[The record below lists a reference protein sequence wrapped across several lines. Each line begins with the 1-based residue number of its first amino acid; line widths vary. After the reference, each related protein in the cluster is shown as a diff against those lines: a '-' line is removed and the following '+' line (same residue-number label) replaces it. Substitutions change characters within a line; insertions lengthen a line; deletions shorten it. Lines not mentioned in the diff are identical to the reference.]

1 MAEYSINKFTFNGNT
16 YKLLDE
22 TSGFSKVSISRKT
35 TSGTNIADIT
45 IDGTTTQLYAPTGGG
60 GTGTVTSVGV
70 SNATNGGLSVSGSPV
85 TSSGTITVGHSNVL
99 SSAQTTQAVYPIKID
114 KNGHISEYGSAVTIP
129 TKVSDL
135 TNDSGFVTT
144 DEKLAISTYS
154 KNSTYRYPIL
164 STAASAASASTKNY
178 TNDFRTDYYTD
189 VFRLYL
195 GDGVDYSGELRLGNT
210 GTNATFTTIAASATS
225 SNRTITLPDASGTI
239 ALTSDIPTV
248 TDEKVKNTKIDPS
261 YPAVTYYLSGS
272 QSSSTA
278 TEELVKSDVVS
289 VSLVQLTQ
297 SANIAELTLGKMNST
312 GTMGCIRLCGTNG
325 NNTLIQPSS
334 ISSFTQIDLP
344 DTTGTLALTS
354 DIPTVPTNVSAF
366 TNDAGYVTTDTKN
379 TAGSTNTSNKIYL
392 IGAQSQADNPQT
404 YSNTNLYYQ
413 NGLKSYASAFS
424 TYQYET
430 NINQLTQSIQLSANN
445 TTQSTGTTL
454 IINETDALL
463 NIDTSS
469 DLYTDIVAL
478 GWTSDVIA
486 T

>member
-114 KNGHISEYGSAVTIP
+114 KNGHISAYGSAVTIP

-164 STAASAASASTKNY
+164 STAASATSASTKDY
-178 TNDFRTDYYTD
+178 TNDFRTAYSTD
-189 VFRLYL
+189 IFHLYL
-195 GDGVDYSGELRLGNT
+195 GDGVDYSGKLRLGNT

-225 SNRTITLPDASGTI
+225 SNRTITLPDATGTA
-239 ALTSDIPTV
+239 ALTSDIPDVSGFAVKTEV
-248 TDEKVKNTKIDPS
+248 EDELDKKANKTEIPDVSNFI
-261 YPAVTYYLSGS
+261 
-272 QSSSTA
+272 TA
-278 TEELVKSDVVS
+278 SALEPYMTSENAETELAKKADKSDLLAFTVV
-289 VSLVQLTQ
+289 
-297 SANIAELTLGKMNST
+297 
-312 GTMGCIRLCGTNG
+312 
-325 NNTLIQPSS
+325 
-334 ISSFTQIDLP
+334 LP
-344 DTTGTLALTS
+344 DIHFVDMPFL
-354 DIPTVPTNVSAF
+354 
-366 TNDAGYVTTDTKN
+366 
-379 TAGSTNTSNKIYL
+379 
-392 IGAQSQADNPQT
+392 
-404 YSNTNLYYQ
+404 
-413 NGLKSYASAFS
+413 
-424 TYQYET
+424 
-430 NINQLTQSIQLSANN
+430 
-445 TTQSTGTTL
+445 
-454 IINETDALL
+454 
-463 NIDTSS
+463 
-469 DLYTDIVAL
+469 
-478 GWTSDVIA
+478 
-486 T
+486 

>member
-114 KNGHISEYGSAVTIP
+114 KNGHISAYGSAVTIP

-225 SNRTITLPDASGTI
+225 SNRTITLPDA
-239 ALTSDIPTV
+239 
-248 TDEKVKNTKIDPS
+248 
-261 YPAVTYYLSGS
+261 
-272 QSSSTA
+272 
-278 TEELVKSDVVS
+278 
-289 VSLVQLTQ
+289 
-297 SANIAELTLGKMNST
+297 T
-312 GTMGCIRLCGTNG
+312 GTA
-325 NNTLIQPSS
+325 
-334 ISSFTQIDLP
+334 
-344 DTTGTLALTS
+344 ALTS

-366 TNDAGYVTTDTKN
+366 TNDAGYVTIDTKN

-430 NINQLTQSIQLSANN
+430 NINQLTQSIQLSASN

-469 DLYTDIVAL
+469 TLYTDIVSL
-478 GWTSDVIA
+478 DWSSDVIVS
-486 T
+486 